1 MDKIF
6 RLIQNKIK
14 IYNKTLIISTKI
26 KINFI
31 DDSNCKIKA
40 FAQMKSNLI
49 PNTLTKEHKA
59 MKST

>member
-14 IYNKTLIISTKI
+14 INNKTLIISTKI
-26 KINFI
+26 KIYFI

-40 FAQMKSNLI
+40 FA
-49 PNTLTKEHKA
+49 
-59 MKST
+59 